1 MLERRAARARE
12 ASRLI
17 KGHAWPIATLAASS
31 TSNGSASPTCANF
44 VRSTILNVSPCSL
57 QQTRSSQAG
66 EETISNSLMRKG
78 ATLSSS
84 NVTDESDNS
93 VDMTLGPS
101 SDAPAFSHTRRRP
114 WKLWRGFGRAS
125 TGAPQV
131 EVRQVR
137 KWVLFE
143 A

>member
-1 MLERRAARARE
+1 
-12 ASRLI
+12 
-17 KGHAWPIATLAASS
+17 
-31 TSNGSASPTCANF
+31 
-44 VRSTILNVSPCSL
+44 
-57 QQTRSSQAG
+57 
-66 EETISNSLMRKG
+66 MRKG

-125 TGAPQV
+125 TGANLKWRCV
-131 EVRQVR
+131 KYANGCFSRREEGGGSRVAR
-137 KWVLFE
+137 KEGKGGKTEFKTEFHTQGGGNTKLTE
-143 A
+143 NLTTPTNEKTNKLD